1 MNQKVKK
8 MKKLLLLLL
17 VVVGMSSCFEDV
29 KKSVKDPKEATTI
42 RLQELPKDTVV
53 ISTDEHNLYVFDENN
68 LVVAKTVAGDSD
80 AVPISFF
87 DLLIITAAA
96 FLLGL
101 VVGLK
106 S

>member
-1 MNQKVKK
+1 
-8 MKKLLLLLL
+8 MKKLLFLLL
-17 VVVGMSSCFEDV
+17 VVVGMSSCYVDV
-29 KKSVKDPKEATTI
+29 KKSVEDPKEETTVQ
-42 RLQELPKDTVV
+42 LQELPKDTVAIAV
-53 ISTDEHNLYVFDENN
+53 DGNSLYVFDENN
-68 LVVAKTVAGDSD
+68 LVVAKTVAVDSD

-96 FLLGL
+96 FLLGF